1 VRALFLYKRFRL
13 LWQLIA
19 NVDPVLGDITMG
31 LKFFHV
37 CQSEGIA
44 AHFLNLGSR
53 WRSVVSFM
61 FQLLY
66 NRREPLVPIEWECGW
81 APELVWMVQGR
92 DKSLIHSGSELA
104 FIVQGHGLICMLTV
118 LFWLGFGLYC

>member
-1 VRALFLYKRFRL
+1 VRTLFIYKRFRL

-19 NVDPVLGDITMG
+19 NVDPVLGDTTVG
-31 LKFFHV
+31 LKSFHV

-44 AHFLNLGSR
+44 ACFVNLGSR

-66 NRREPLVPIEWECGW
+66 NGREPLLPIE
-81 APELVWMVQGR
+81 
-92 DKSLIHSGSELA
+92 
-104 FIVQGHGLICMLTV
+104 
-118 LFWLGFGLYC
+118 